1 MLEANERDTIP
12 VRLPLF
18 RVLVT
23 GPSMA
28 PALKHGDHLLVRRA
42 GPGSVPPPGSVV
54 VVRLPDGTEAV
65 KRVVRREA
73 EGGVWVEGDNS
84 LASTDS
90 RTLGA
95 LPANAVLGR
104 VVLRVW
110 PRPGHVPSSH

>member
-1 MLEANERDTIP
+1 
-12 VRLPLF
+12 
-18 RVLVT
+18 
-23 GPSMA
+23 MA
-28 PALKHGDHLLVRRA
+28 PAVKHGDQLLVRRTRV
-42 GPGSVPPPGSVV
+42 GSVPAPGSVV

-65 KRVVRREA
+65 KRFVRQEPD
-73 EGGVWVEGDNS
+73 GGLWLQGDNP

-95 LPANAVLGR
+95 LPVHAVVGR

>member
-1 MLEANERDTIP
+1 M
-12 VRLPLF
+12 RLPLF

-28 PALKHGDHLLVRRA
+28 PAVKHGDQLLVRRTRS
-42 GPGSVPPPGSVV
+42 GSVPEPGSVV
-54 VVRLPDGTEAV
+54 VVGLPDGTEAV
-65 KRVVRREA
+65 KRVVRQEPDGA
-73 EGGVWVEGDNS
+73 LWLEGDNP

-95 LPANAVLGR
+95 LPAHAVIGR
-104 VVLRVW
+104 VVWRVW